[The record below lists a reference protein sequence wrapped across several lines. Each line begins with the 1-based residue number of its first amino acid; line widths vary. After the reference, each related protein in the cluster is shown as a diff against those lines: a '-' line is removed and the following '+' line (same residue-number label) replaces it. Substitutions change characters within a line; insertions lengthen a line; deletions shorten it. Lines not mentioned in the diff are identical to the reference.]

1 MNRQIKEYAD
11 QMIKD
16 IDDSE
21 ESFAVLR
28 KMAEEHDIP
37 WNEVENYINKSVNRK
52 LFLKQLNGIGA
63 ILFLIFS
70 IIASVALVGKSCS
83 MLFSVIS
90 G

>member
-83 MLFSVIS
+83 MLFNVIS